1 MTLMLAGLL
10 VFIAAH
16 GFSTLRAPR
25 AAVIARI
32 GEGPYKVLYALV
44 SIAGV
49 LMIGYGFGA
58 WRARGPVEL
67 WNPPVWTR
75 HIAMALMLF
84 ASIAM
89 VATYAP
95 GHIKAALKHPMLVAI
110 KIWAVAHILANGDI
124 ATIVLAVVV
133 LAWAV
138 FARISMKWREP
149 PAPIAP
155 KGWIGDA
162 AALVGGLALY
172 AFLAYLFHP
181 YVIGVPVLPAKI

>member
-1 MTLMLAGLL
+1 MTLMLAGLF

-16 GFSTLRAPR
+16 GFTTLRGPR
-25 AAVIARI
+25 TAVIARI
-32 GEGPYKVLYALV
+32 GEGPYKILYALV

-67 WNPPVWTR
+67 WYPPVWTR

-95 GHIKAALKHPMLVAI
+95 GRIKAALKHPMLVAV
-110 KIWAVAHILANGDI
+110 KAWAVAHLLANGDF

-149 PAPIAP
+149 AAPVAAT
-155 KGWIGDA
+155 GWIGDA
-162 AALVGGLALY
+162 VALVGGLALY
-172 AFLAYLFHP
+172 AFLAYLLHP
-181 YVIGVPVLPAKI
+181 YVIGVPVLPA